1 MEDMFEDLK
10 TRRTAKQ
17 ELADK
22 QVAAQDGDAER
33 VEDEPRVFPD
43 PTQTDETDP
52 EARPL

>member
-1 MEDMFEDLK
+1 MEDMFEDAK

-22 QVAAQDGDAER
+22 EPAAEPGEQ

-43 PTQTDETDP
+43 PTATTETDP
-52 EARPL
+52 AARP

>member
-22 QVAAQDGDAER
+22 EAGAVPGEH
-33 VEDEPRVFPD
+33 VEEEPRVFVD
-43 PTQTDETDP
+43 PTDTEETDP
-52 EARPL
+52 AARPL

>member
-22 QVAAQDGDAER
+22 QAGTDDPAAR
-33 VEDEPRVFPD
+33 VEEEPRVFPD
-43 PTQTDETDP
+43 STNTEETDP
-52 EARPL
+52 AAAP

>member
-22 QVAAQDGDAER
+22 EAAAVPGEH
-33 VEDEPRVFPD
+33 VEEEPRVFAD
-43 PTQTDETDP
+43 PTDTEETDP
-52 EARPL
+52 AARPL